1 MNMNITKYLHDANQK
16 VCPLISLEVECG
28 MITHWWIRHFP
39 TLYSRLS
46 CRRILQFVGDNPDT
60 PIYDYHNDRDYPMNV
75 FIYNA
80 IDRGMTLREIGIYIE
95 QQQPYEEFKVVA

>member
-1 MNMNITKYLHDANQK
+1 MKLNITKYLLEANQK
-16 VCPLISLEVECG
+16 VCPLISLEVECN

-46 CRRILQFVGDNPDT
+46 CRKILNFVGDDPYKM
-60 PIYDYHNDRDYPMNV
+60 IYDYHNDKYYPMNV

-80 IDRGMTLREIGIYIE
+80 IDRGMTLKQIGEYILREQE
-95 QQQPYEEFKVVA
+95 VEVLNVK

>member
-28 MITHWWIRHFP
+28 MITHWWIRNFP

-46 CRRILQFVGDNPDT
+46 CRKILNFVGDDPNT
-60 PIYDYHNDRDYPMNV
+60 MIYDFRNEGNYPMNV

-80 IDRGMTLREIGIYIE
+80 IDRGMTLDEIGRYIE
-95 QQQPYEEFKVVA
+95 QEQEA